1 MKLARAIL
9 RITIGVLFIGH
20 GTQKLFGWFGGRGLD
35 ATAESFESMGLY
47 PGRENA
53 IAAGTTEALGGALL
67 ALGALTP
74 VALGGLVGVMIT
86 AVRTV

>member
-9 RITIGVLFIGH
+9 RITIGVLFVGH
-20 GTQKLFGWFGGRGLD
+20 GTQKLFGWFGGKGLD

-53 IAAGTTEALGGALL
+53 VAAGATGAVGGASRPRRSLRSRSE
-67 ALGALTP
+67 GWW
-74 VALGGLVGVMIT
+74 VS
-86 AVRTV
+86 